1 MRRPSEGA
9 SRVVKTRKPLSVKLK
24 RQLLKPREPLALLK
38 RLLVRKSKL
47 RQLQHKTLTFKAKRS
62 LNVAPVV
69 HREARTRR
77 HLLWKPPLLQGWW
90 NNRRSANRA
99 GRRVARTR
107 KPSNGRLVKLE
118 LQKAGEAPDVPK
130 EARTNP
136 RRLPLNHRVKRLRPK
151 RFGSQKIGVF
161 ATRVTFLWKFT
172 E

>member
-1 MRRPSEGA
+1 MSSVNVFDAFKRRFPMSRASEKSPRGLKG
-9 SRVVKTRKPLSVKLK
+9 RIPLGFCSLSEC
-24 RQLLKPREPLALLK
+24 R
-38 RLLVRKSKL
+38 
-47 RQLQHKTLTFKAKRS
+47 

-136 RRLPLNHRVKRLRPK
+136 RSRPLNHRVERPWPK
-151 RFGSQKIGVF
+151 IFGSLKIGVF
-161 ATRVTFLWKFT
+161 ATRVTFWRKFT
-172 E
+172 VSICRHFYVVV